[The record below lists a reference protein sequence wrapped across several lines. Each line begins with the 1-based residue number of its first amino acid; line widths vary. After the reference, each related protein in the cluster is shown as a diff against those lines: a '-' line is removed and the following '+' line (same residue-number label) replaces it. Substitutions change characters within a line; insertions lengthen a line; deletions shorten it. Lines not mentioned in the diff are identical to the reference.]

1 MFIVRPIQLPVPASV
16 SRNEQLP
23 TVIQLGLWT
32 PRSAF
37 PPSRPIDG
45 RVFTCDNGLYLM
57 SNPNRGDNDP
67 IWGVGWA
74 ESDHW
79 AIRAWGHPRYSGD
92 LTAPPAQWRPPPS
105 LTFLGRPSRVSF
117 ENVLAF
123 ERSRLTS
130 PRVTIVNA
138 RYRMT
143 DGAFVQYIIEGAD
156 KVKYM
161 FGSVQPEPTDEPAAI
176 EFRLHQQR

>member
-1 MFIVRPIQLPVPASV
+1 
-16 SRNEQLP
+16 
-23 TVIQLGLWT
+23 
-32 PRSAF
+32 
-37 PPSRPIDG
+37 
-45 RVFTCDNGLYLM
+45 M